1 MSRPGRTA
9 LWQNLLRDNQKPASA
24 LDAVIS
30 VILPNGTNGTHL
42 SATHPSRSSRCPELA
57 SSYYLCHYRPTS
69 ACFCHRLYTSARRL
83 PVACPSLAC
92 RLLCLLCP
100 LQPAS
105 LPLPLLQPAR
115 CSSLPAA
122 PACPPFCP
130 PFCLLCLLC
139 RSACSSPPA
148 CKKSETLKSLAF
160 LLSGLGLRQPPPR
173 LSARQSRKPS
183 RTSCSRIL
191 AQSATGCFSPSMNRS
206 GHPRLQSSM

>member
-69 ACFCHRLYTSARRL
+69 ACFCHRLYTSARRSSRSSRSACSACSSQ
-83 PVACPSLAC
+83 PACPPPALPALPALPAAR
-92 RLLCLLCP
+92 RLLQPALP
-100 LQPAS
+100 LQPAC
-105 LPLPLLQPAR
+105 LQKKRDFEKSRFFIIRFGP
-115 CSSLPAA
+115 SSA
-122 PACPPFCP
+122 
-130 PFCLLCLLC
+130 
-139 RSACSSPPA
+139 
-148 CKKSETLKSLAF
+148 
-160 LLSGLGLRQPPPR
+160 PPR

>member
-42 SATHPSRSSRCPELA
+42 STTRPSRSSRCPELA
-57 SSYYLCHYRPTS
+57 SSYCLCHYRPTS
-69 ACFCHRLYTSARRL
+69 ACFCHRLYTSARRSAAPAAL
-83 PVACPSLAC
+83 PALPAL
-92 RLLCLLCP
+92 P

-105 LPLPLLQPAR
+105 LPAACSACSACSAALP
-115 CSSLPAA
+115 
-122 PACPPFCP
+122 
-130 PFCLLCLLC
+130 LCLLQ
-139 RSACSSPPA
+139 SACLQKKRDFEKSRFFIIRFGPSSA
-148 CKKSETLKSLAF
+148 
-160 LLSGLGLRQPPPR
+160 PPR
-173 LSARQSRKPS
+173 LSARQYRKPS

>member
-83 PVACPSLAC
+83 PAAPAALPA
-92 RLLCLLCP
+92 LPALP

-105 LPLPLLQPAR
+105 LPAACSACSACSAALP
-115 CSSLPAA
+115 
-122 PACPPFCP
+122 
-130 PFCLLCLLC
+130 LCLLQ
-139 RSACSSPPA
+139 SACLQKKRDFEKSRFFIIRFGPSSA
-148 CKKSETLKSLAF
+148 
-160 LLSGLGLRQPPPR
+160 PPR

-191 AQSATGCFSPSMNRS
+191 AQSATGCFSPSTNRS